1 MVRGKLFHEFEVGDS
16 YTTVWKTVMESHL
29 TGFMGLTQLE
39 EPLFEDKEFLEAETP
54 YDDWIVPGMLAMSMA
69 LGLFSRSGWLEDTGL
84 ALMNLDASF
93 DAPVHVGDTMR
104 ADIEVVDT
112 HETSRED
119 GGVVELEWDIHTRE
133 GGTAITVDSAHF
145 IRKAE

>member
-16 YTTVWKTVMESHL
+16 YTTVWKTVMEGHL
-29 TGFMGLTQLE
+29 TQFMGLTQLE
-39 EPLFEDKEFLEAETP
+39 EPLFEDKQFLEEETH
-54 YDDWIVPGMLAMSMA
+54 YDDWIVPGMLTMSMA
-69 LGLFSRSGWLEDTGL
+69 LGLFSRSGWLDDTGL

-93 DAPVHVGDTMR
+93 DSPVHVGDAMR

-133 GGTAITVDSAHF
+133 HETAITVESAHF
-145 IRKAE
+145 IRKEE